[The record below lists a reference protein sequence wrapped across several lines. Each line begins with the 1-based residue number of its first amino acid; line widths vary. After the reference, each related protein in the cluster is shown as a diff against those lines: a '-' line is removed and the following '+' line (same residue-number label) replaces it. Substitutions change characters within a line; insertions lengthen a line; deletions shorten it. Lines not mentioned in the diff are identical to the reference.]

1 MLSIPGF
8 ASRLDRHTSR
18 KRGIHTA
25 ACRLY
30 RCRSTILGHPLSRAT
45 PLGGN
50 VIPLTWSLHR
60 HAAVIRLRGLTFADD
75 NGLLLGS
82 ANSTS
87 KKKVTPMGNAYEIYA
102 LRYATM
108 SPRTPH
114 LNFLIPDPHET
125 TAQDLD
131 YFVWLIR
138 GGGRD
143 ILVDTGFNAEEAKAR
158 SRKLTL
164 NPVDALANFGVAAD
178 TIRDVIV
185 THLHYDHAGNLDRF
199 PNARFHL
206 QDREMSYATGRCM
219 CNGMLRHPFSVEHVT
234 TMVRHVYGERVTFHS
249 GDGEIAPGVTVHR
262 VGGHS
267 DGLQVV
273 RVETARGPVV
283 LASDAAHYYA
293 NLQKRSPFP
302 IVYNVGDMAQGWE
315 IVERLAGHPDRFIPG
330 HDPIVSE
337 IYPRAS
343 EKVDA
348 FALHLAPSRSF
359 VK

>member
-1 MLSIPGF
+1 M
-8 ASRLDRHTSR
+8 
-18 KRGIHTA
+18 
-25 ACRLY
+25 
-30 RCRSTILGHPLSRAT
+30 RCVR
-45 PLGGN
+45 
-50 VIPLTWSLHR
+50 
-60 HAAVIRLRGLTFADD
+60 LTFADD
-75 NGLLLGS
+75 NGLVRQ
-82 ANSTS
+82 S
-87 KKKVTPMGNAYEIYA
+87 KNAKKVISMGNASEIYA

-114 LNFLIPDPHET
+114 MNYLLPDPHET

-138 GGGRD
+138 TPGRD
-143 ILVDTGFNAEEAKAR
+143 ILVDTGFNAEEAKLRA
-158 SRKLTL
+158 RKLTL
-164 NPVDALANFGVAAD
+164 NPVDALERFGVEAGA
-178 TIRDVIV
+178 IRDIIV

-234 TMVRHVYGERVTFHS
+234 LMVRHVYGERVTFHS

-283 LASDAAHYYA
+283 LASDAAHYYS
-293 NLQKRSPFP
+293 NLQRRSPFP

-330 HDPIVSE
+330 HDPIVTE

-343 EKVDA
+343 DKVDA
-348 FALHLAPSRSF
+348 FALHLPPSRSF

>member
-1 MLSIPGF
+1 MKL
-8 ASRLDRHTSR
+8 TC
-18 KRGIHTA
+18 A
-25 ACRLY
+25 APC
-30 RCRSTILGHPLSRAT
+30 
-45 PLGGN
+45 
-50 VIPLTWSLHR
+50 
-60 HAAVIRLRGLTFADD
+60 LTFSDD
-75 NGLLLGS
+75 GGLVRKS
-82 ANSTS
+82 AKRQPE
-87 KKKVTPMGNAYEIYA
+87 KKKNPMGNVYEIYA

-114 LNFLIPDPHET
+114 LNYLLPDPHET

-143 ILVDTGFNAEEAKAR
+143 VLVDTGFNAEEAKLR

-164 NPVDALANFGVAAD
+164 NPVEALARFDVNAD
-178 TIRDVIV
+178 DIRDVVV

-219 CNGMLRHPFSVEHVT
+219 CHGVLRHPFSVEHVT
-234 TMVRHVYGERVTFHS
+234 QMVRHVFSERVIFHS
-249 GDGEIAPGVTVHR
+249 GEGEVAPGVTLHR

-283 LASDAAHYYA
+283 LASDASHYYA
-293 NLQKRSPFP
+293 NMHRRSPFP
-302 IVYNVGDMAQGWE
+302 ILYNLGDMYEGWD
-315 IVERLAGHPDRFIPG
+315 IVARLAGHPDRVIPG
-330 HDPIVSE
+330 HDPIVTE

-343 EKVDA
+343 DKVDA
-348 FALHLAPSRSF
+348 YSLHLQPSRSF
-359 VK
+359 AK